1 VVRFVGDSRNVEV
14 FRQPWASGWIWT
26 AGYLA
31 LTFAVFLAGAVFVAR
46 FWRAAADR
54 RALAL
59 VLQFLFMTLVWIAWQ
74 TAGQITL
81 NVDYFAFALIP
92 SCFIALAGILSRGWP
107 DWCERYWPVTV
118 VATAL
123 CLLICLTVDMI
134 PGAQAIVLRVAR
146 VQFAALGA
154 LFLLGFALVLWRPAV
169 VSIALMIVT
178 FAYGNRLGAGAS
190 DYLRSDSCKIQ
201 PAVYGAIVD
210 AASWLMTDADPVYT
224 RARIWF
230 DENEIVQPLENCPVR
245 LGHVANSIATMASMA
260 YVASAFPLAGIDTLP
275 DGAITALIGDRVLVI
290 IASSSAH
297 LDAWDRRLAGM
308 GLSHVEIQ
316 SHRVPMMAS
325 GFTIHAWSINP
336 AAQ

>member
-1 VVRFVGDSRNVEV
+1 
-14 FRQPWASGWIWT
+14 
-26 AGYLA
+26 
-31 LTFAVFLAGAVFVAR
+31 
-46 FWRAAADR
+46 
-54 RALAL
+54 
-59 VLQFLFMTLVWIAWQ
+59 
-74 TAGQITL
+74 
-81 NVDYFAFALIP
+81 
-92 SCFIALAGILSRGWP
+92 
-107 DWCERYWPVTV
+107 
-118 VATAL
+118 
-123 CLLICLTVDMI
+123 
-134 PGAQAIVLRVAR
+134 VLRVAR